1 MPGAFFTLVGPR
13 VGPQTAK
20 LNPMPRR
27 SSWFL
32 PCTLIR
38 RTDTTTPTW
47 MAELTVSYSPRRRV
61 RGTGLSAPTAVA
73 RLVVRLRLRG
83 YDDKAAQLRDA
94 GAVQFGTGWVG
105 TIAEHTPHA
114 GPPLTDLLIAHVAE
128 RHHLGHLKRES
139 YTRACGLIRNHV
151 ATHRIGG
158 LKLTQLTTPDLRVFI
173 ESLMVSPT
181 GPGATGT
188 RSIHGYISQVCR
200 QAVEDGRLARSPMDG
215 VALPAKPQPKPTA
228 VRTSPGSVAER
239 ARWLTQQ
246 VAYDD
251 FLLLLPLLYGLRTN
265 ERLGLTHGA
274 LAYRPGV
281 DLYTPTGVDLHVH
294 AQLRED
300 RTLSP
305 IVKTHASYRIL
316 PLPPVV
322 SPHFDALHLRRIIGA
337 MDRGE
342 DGTDPTEPPVRSSTG
357 SWPSL
362 WLTDDSTL
370 YTDTTGRPL
379 RRQAADKKWYRIRD
393 AYLGGDG
400 WRTHDWRGIVR
411 SALMSA
417 GVSDVVAESYLG
429 HALSPLAATY
439 AHVGAGDLAGASKV
453 LAEAWYRWPEPYT
466 GALPEILASEFAT
479 DRPPAALW
487 RETTGLDDAALAYR
501 DAAADGMTPAEGDTQ
516 LAAQTGGRIDLLRLA
531 YYTAWWPHQLRAVP
545 VEHVEWAREHAM
557 PADEVYGHL
566 AAGRHQVS

>member
-13 VGPQTAK
+13 VGPQAGSMT
-20 LNPMPRR
+20 LMPRR
-27 SSWFL
+27 SAWSL
-32 PCTLIR
+32 PCTLTH
-38 RTDTTTPTW
+38 RTDTTTRAW
-47 MAELTVSYSPRRRV
+47 LAEMTVAYSPRRRI
-61 RGTGLSAPTAVA
+61 RGTGPTAPIAVA
-73 RLVVRLRLRG
+73 RLVVRLRTRG
-83 YDDKAAQLRDA
+83 YEDLAAQLTDA
-94 GAVQFGTGWVG
+94 GAGQFGTGWVE
-105 TIAEHTPHA
+105 TISEHTPHA
-114 GPPLTDLLIAHVAE
+114 GPALADLLTDHVTE

-139 YTRACGLIRNHV
+139 YTRARGLIDHHV
-151 ATHRIGG
+151 SSHRIGG
-158 LKLTQLTTPDLRVFI
+158 WKLTQLTTPDLRVFI

-215 VALPAKPQPKPTA
+215 VALPAKPKPKPTR
-228 VRTSPGSVAER
+228 VRTSPGSVLDR

-251 FLLLLPLLYGLRTN
+251 FLLLLPLLYGLRTS

-274 LAYRPGV
+274 VAYWPAD

-305 IVKTHASYRIL
+305 IVKSDASYRTI
-316 PLPPVV
+316 PLPPVAA
-322 SPHFDALHLRRIIGA
+322 PHLDALHLRRVIGA
-337 MDRGE
+337 MTRGE
-342 DGTDPTEPPVRSSTG
+342 DGTDTTGHLVRSSTG
-357 SWPSL
+357 SWPSD
-362 WLTDDSTL
+362 WLTDDATL
-370 YTDTTGRPL
+370 YTDTTGQPL
-379 RRQAADKKWYRIRD
+379 RRQAADKRWFRMRD
-393 AYLGGDG
+393 KHLDGDG
-400 WRTHDWRGIVR
+400 WRTHDWRGITR

-417 GVSDVVAESYLG
+417 GISDIVAETYLG
-429 HALSPLAATY
+429 HSVSPLAAAY
-439 AHVGAGDLAGASKV
+439 AHVGVEDLARASEV
-453 LAEAWYRWPEPYT
+453 LAQAWYRWPEPYS
-466 GALPEILASEFAT
+466 GPMPDALASLPADT
-479 DRPPAALW
+479 PPAALW

-501 DAAADGMTPAEGDTQ
+501 AGAADGMSPAEGDAQ
-516 LAAQTGGRIDLLRLA
+516 LSAQTGGQLDLLRLA